1 MKIEKKIFVAHL
13 PGKRI
18 VCPVC
23 LTEIRQENVPA
34 GTFFNTY
41 CTGCGMDAGENV
53 LHVTTREGLLW
64 NGQEQIDLPLAD
76 EVQFYGA
83 DVGEPGVLHVAGKA
97 WTSVI
102 MPKGK
107 ADDKP
112 KAGDT
117 KASGAA
123 SAAKATAPVEA
134 KPAAAKATGAA
145 SKAEASKP
153 EPVAA
158 TK

>member
-1 MKIEKKIFVAHL
+1 MKKHL

-53 LHVTTREGLLW
+53 LQVTTREGLLW

-76 EVQFYGA
+76 RIAAGCGHQYAEHLVRELASEV
-83 DVGEPGVLHVAGKA
+83 
-97 WTSVI
+97 
-102 MPKGK
+102 
-107 ADDKP
+107 
-112 KAGDT
+112 
-117 KASGAA
+117 
-123 SAAKATAPVEA
+123 
-134 KPAAAKATGAA
+134 
-145 SKAEASKP
+145 
-153 EPVAA
+153 
-158 TK
+158 